1 MGGVSMEQVNSPWG
15 LLPKGWRLSTIDEE
29 KERLTD
35 YVANGSFASLASN
48 VHYKD
53 TEDYAVL
60 IRLVD
65 FNNDFKGPFVYIDEH
80 AYNFLSKSSLSG
92 GEIIISNVGANV
104 GTIFKCPNLPY
115 KMSLAPNAITI
126 KLKGDND
133 FYYYWFKSKIG
144 QANIQAL
151 VTGSAQPKFN
161 KTNFRSMYIPVPPLA
176 TQRRIASILSSL
188 DRKIELNNK
197 INADLEE
204 MAQAI
209 FKNWFVDFEP
219 FKDGKFVDSEL
230 GMIPE
235 GWKVSQIADIP
246 HILETGKRPKGGAVE
261 KGIPSVG
268 AEHVKGMCAYDY
280 SKTKYINCEFAAKLK
295 TGKINGY
302 ELMIYKDGG
311 KPGYFIPNF
320 SIFGEG
326 YPFEN
331 CYLNEHVFKL
341 DFNGNKG
348 FNIFCY
354 FFFKTEQIMSYFN
367 AQGAKAA
374 IPGINKK
381 DVENIYILSPEN
393 ESVIKFGEFAYP
405 LFKQM
410 LKNAIENSR
419 LSLLRDTLLPRLMSG
434 ELEVP
439 E

>member
-1 MGGVSMEQVNSPWG
+1 MGGVNMEWKEVTISDIANLKNGKKRPSESGPIPVFGGNGIMDYVNSFNGEDTIVIGRVGAYCGCVYLSKGKCWVSDNAIAAKAKEDNDNEYLYY
-15 LLPKGWRLSTIDEE
+15 LLSSLNLNHHHIGGAQPLMTQDIIGRIEVVVPKE
-29 KERLTD
+29 KED
-35 YVANGSFASLASN
+35 
-48 VHYKD
+48 
-53 TEDYAVL
+53 
-60 IRLVD
+60 
-65 FNNDFKGPFVYIDEH
+65 
-80 AYNFLSKSSLSG
+80 
-92 GEIIISNVGANV
+92 
-104 GTIFKCPNLPY
+104 
-115 KMSLAPNAITI
+115 
-126 KLKGDND
+126 
-133 FYYYWFKSKIG
+133 
-144 QANIQAL
+144 
-151 VTGSAQPKFN
+151 
-161 KTNFRSMYIPVPPLA
+161 
-176 TQRRIASILSSL
+176 QRRIASILSSL

-280 SKTKYINCEFAAKLK
+280 SKNKYINCEFAAKLK

-341 DFNGNKG
+341 DFDGNKG

-381 DVENIYILSPEN
+381 DVENIYIFSPDN

-410 LKNAIENSR
+410 LKNAIENR
-419 LSLLRDTLLPRLMSG
+419 TLSTLRDTLLPRLMSG

>member
-1 MGGVSMEQVNSPWG
+1 MGGVSMEWKLKDLTVDGKGSYGIGAPAVPYQEDKLTYLRITDINDDGSLNFSDLKSVDAEDAEKYILKENDIVFARTGNSTGRSYFYEKQHGTFVYAGFLIKFSLDPNKVNPRILKYYTHSKPYFDWVNSFDTG
-15 LLPKGWRLSTIDEE
+15 ATRGNINAKTYGDMEIELPSRKVQD
-29 KERLTD
+29 
-35 YVANGSFASLASN
+35 
-48 VHYKD
+48 
-53 TEDYAVL
+53 
-60 IRLVD
+60 
-65 FNNDFKGPFVYIDEH
+65 
-80 AYNFLSKSSLSG
+80 
-92 GEIIISNVGANV
+92 
-104 GTIFKCPNLPY
+104 
-115 KMSLAPNAITI
+115 
-126 KLKGDND
+126 
-133 FYYYWFKSKIG
+133 KI
-144 QANIQAL
+144 
-151 VTGSAQPKFN
+151 V
-161 KTNFRSMYIPVPPLA
+161 
-176 TQRRIASILSSL
+176 SILSSL
-188 DRKIELNNK
+188 DQKIELNNK

-280 SKTKYINCEFAAKLK
+280 SKNKYINCEFAAKLK

-341 DFNGNKG
+341 DFDGNKG

-381 DVENIYILSPEN
+381 DVENIYIFSPDN

-410 LKNAIENSR
+410 LKNAIENR
-419 LSLLRDTLLPRLMSG
+419 TLSTLRDTLLPRLMSG

>member
-1 MGGVSMEQVNSPWG
+1 MEWKEVRLGDVCTRVCSGGTPKSTNPSYYGGEIPWLNTKEIDFNRIYSTEKTITDSGLNNSSAKWIVPNTVTVAMYG
-15 LLPKGWRLSTIDEE
+15 ATAGKSCIVKVPMTTNQACCNLTINDEVA
-29 KERLTD
+29 D
-35 YVANGSFASLASN
+35 YEFVYYTLKNDYTTLASLAN
-48 VHYKD
+48 GGAQQNLNAQIIKD
-53 TEDYAVL
+53 YVL
-60 IRLVD
+60 
-65 FNNDFKGPFVYIDEH
+65 
-80 AYNFLSKSSLSG
+80 
-92 GEIIISNVGANV
+92 
-104 GTIFKCPNLPY
+104 
-115 KMSLAPNAITI
+115 KMPSLA
-126 KLKGDND
+126 D
-133 FYYYWFKSKIG
+133 
-144 QANIQAL
+144 
-151 VTGSAQPKFN
+151 
-161 KTNFRSMYIPVPPLA
+161 
-176 TQRRIASILSSL
+176 QRRIASILSSL

-302 ELMIYKDGG
+302 ELMVYKDGG

>member
-1 MGGVSMEQVNSPWG
+1 MEWKEVTISDIANLKNGKKRPSEPGVIPVFGGNGIMDYVNSFNG
-15 LLPKGWRLSTIDEE
+15 EDTIVIG
-29 KERLTD
+29 RVGA
-35 YVANGSFASLASN
+35 YCGC
-48 VHYKD
+48 
-53 TEDYAVL
+53 
-60 IRLVD
+60 
-65 FNNDFKGPFVYIDEH
+65 VY
-80 AYNFLSKSSLSG
+80 LSKGKCWVSDNAIAAKAKEDNDNEYLYYLLSSLNLNYHHIG
-92 GEIIISNVGANV
+92 G
-104 GTIFKCPNLPY
+104 
-115 KMSLAPNAITI
+115 
-126 KLKGDND
+126 
-133 FYYYWFKSKIG
+133 
-144 QANIQAL
+144 
-151 VTGSAQPKFN
+151 AQPLM
-161 KTNFRSMYIPVPPLA
+161 TQDIIGRIEVIVPQ
-176 TQRRIASILSSL
+176 TKDDQRRIASILSSL

-341 DFNGNKG
+341 DFDGNKE

-381 DVENIYILSPEN
+381 DVENIYIFSPDN

-410 LKNAIENSR
+410 LKNAIENR
-419 LSLLRDTLLPRLMSG
+419 TLSTLRDTLLPRLMSG

>member
-1 MGGVSMEQVNSPWG
+1 MEQVNSPWG

-188 DRKIELNNK
+188 DRKIGLNNK

-235 GWKVSQIADIP
+235 GWKVGRLTEIASYMNGLAMQKFPPENNEDSLPVLKIKELGQGFCGTDSDRCSCNIKDECKIHNGDVIFSWSGTLLVDVWCGGDCGLNQHLFKVTSKDYP
-246 HILETGKRPKGGAVE
+246 KWFYYYWTKHHLQEFIHIAKDKAVTMGHIKRGHLEEAMV
-261 KGIPSVG
+261 
-268 AEHVKGMCAYDY
+268 
-280 SKTKYINCEFAAKLK
+280 
-295 TGKINGY
+295 
-302 ELMIYKDGG
+302 
-311 KPGYFIPNF
+311 
-320 SIFGEG
+320 
-326 YPFEN
+326 
-331 CYLNEHVFKL
+331 
-341 DFNGNKG
+341 
-348 FNIFCY
+348 
-354 FFFKTEQIMSYFN
+354 
-367 AQGAKAA
+367 A
-374 IPGINKK
+374 IPDNDSMEKAH
-381 DVENIYILSPEN
+381 ELFEPILSKMI
-393 ESVIKFGEFAYP
+393 SLRLEF
-405 LFKQM
+405 
-410 LKNAIENSR
+410 SR
-419 LSLLRDTLLPRLMSG
+419 LSTLRDTLLPRLMSG